1 MAKLLRMPEVA
12 AGATTVV
19 LSEWPLADNA
29 TFAIDD
35 ALAVIETDKAVVD
48 VEAEYP
54 GVLLKT
60 LVPAGSEVEVG
71 APIALLGDEGEKVAD
86 IDTLLA
92 ELGVSDVAHAATP
105 APAPAAAAPATA
117 QPKPATATAP
127 RGRIFASPLARRLA
141 ADAGLDLSGIEGTG
155 PNGRVTKRDVLAA
168 ASRAV
173 DAAPRTTAAAAGA
186 GYTDEP
192 HSKLRR
198 AIAQRLTESKQT
210 QPHFYIHG
218 TARVDALLEAR
229 AQLNQISP
237 TKISVNDMLIKAL
250 AKAHQLVP
258 QMNAIWTP
266 DAIRRFDGV
275 DISVA
280 IASDRGLLTP
290 VLRNVDKLSIS
301 EIASATKDFVVRAQ
315 EGKIK
320 QAELEGGSTT
330 ISNLGMYGVPEF
342 SAIINPPQSSILAVG
357 AAAEEPVAVDGRLE
371 VATVLRVVLSVDHR
385 PVDGAHAAEW
395 MKHFT
400 DVLENPLRMFA

>member
-19 LSEWPLADNA
+19 LSEWSLADNA

-35 ALAVIETDKAVVD
+35 ALAVLETDKAVVEI
-48 VEAEYP
+48 EAESP
-54 GVLLKT
+54 GVLVKT

-86 IDTLLA
+86 IDTLLT
-92 ELGVSDVAHAATP
+92 ELGLSDVAPAATP
-105 APAPAAAAPATA
+105 AAAAAPAPAATQPKPEPATA
-117 QPKPATATAP
+117 S

-141 ADAGLDLSGIEGTG
+141 AEAGLDLAGIPGTG

-173 DAAPRTTAAAAGA
+173 DAAPRTAPGAAGT

-218 TARVDALLEAR
+218 TARVDALLAAR

-275 DISVA
+275 DIGVA

-301 EIASATKDFVVRAQ
+301 EIASATKDFAVRAR

-357 AAAEEPVAVDGRLE
+357 TAAEEPVAVDGRLE